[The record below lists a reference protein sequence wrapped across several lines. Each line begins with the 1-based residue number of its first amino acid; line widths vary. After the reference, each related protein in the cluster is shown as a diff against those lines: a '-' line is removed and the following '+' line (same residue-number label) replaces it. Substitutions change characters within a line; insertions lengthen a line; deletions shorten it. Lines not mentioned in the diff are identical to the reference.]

1 MTLCLPFHHRLDEQ
15 DDSAGINENF
25 IPFNNER
32 IELEPHICWM
42 RDARCAAAE
51 PGPTM
56 PPARLKGDDGCGV
69 SKY

>member
-42 RDARCAAAE
+42 RDAASF
-51 PGPTM
+51 G
-56 PPARLKGDDGCGV
+56 RLLRV
-69 SKY
+69 